1 MLPHVIRYNASTP
14 SKFVSFPKYNKFV
27 ADEKYAEIAAALNL
41 PASTTEEGVESLVN
55 AIIDLMKEVNKPLSF
70 KDCGIDEKT
79 YMDKLSEIAD
89 KAFEDQCTTANPKLP
104 LVKEI
109 EQIMIDAYKG
119 V

>member
-1 MLPHVIRYNASTP
+1 
-14 SKFVSFPKYNKFV
+14 
-27 ADEKYAEIAAALNL
+27 
-41 PASTTEEGVESLVN
+41 
-55 AIIDLMKEVNKPLSF
+55 
-70 KDCGIDEKT
+70 
-79 YMDKLSEIAD
+79 MDKLSEIAD